1 MASNR
6 SDLQLVLDNRINVS
20 KDSVGL
26 VEISAVNANYFEVPA
41 DGGSTSYSSQILFS
55 QIVTPSLFN
64 TLVSKNPR
72 IRYQVSFTVD
82 ETAGGNFPV
91 FSDPWERN
99 VAVDASFRAF
109 PLQSVCDTIS
119 LILNGST
126 TTINS
131 RQVLPQLQHKLPK
144 EWLKQQSTECPC
156 MADNTATLTPSAS
169 SSSQQP
175 LSNYINSDGTTRGS
189 FIPISKTVV
198 GDDATYVWDIS
209 EPLLQS
215 PFGIYDKDVYLA
227 NVNTMSLYLNF
238 SNLGDMI
245 VSAGTPFDPT
255 LISNFQVTNA
265 RLELTYLQVS
275 QDVVQIPRL
284 YSTHYEN
291 VTYFPRTDN
300 VQANFFVGTNDTFLT
315 QTIQSDTLRLSSLPE
330 LIMWNS
336 RIPMKYRTGFGVNPN
351 GACTASANPINIADS
366 ACGIG
371 NGLGLA
377 NLSVNIGT
385 KSGQL
390 AGASVKTI
398 FRIAVENGYNGS
410 WNEWCQNPVV
420 IINPVKNL
428 GIDLNAGDIVPGESG
443 YVNFQ
448 FSYMINNA
456 PYIFAQSANNF
467 TDVET
472 VVTVVY
478 KGTANLTPDGC
489 IYNLGELNHREVES
503 ALKSQP
509 KEGMPSSEVF
519 QPTVKAGALFGNMR
533 SLVGKGASAL
543 KSVMENPL
551 TGQVLD
557 YLAKQKG
564 GAMTGA
570 SLRKRM

>member
-72 IRYQVSFTVD
+72 IRYQVSFTVN
-82 ETAGGNFPV
+82 ETAGDNYPV
-91 FSDPWERN
+91 FADAWTSN
-99 VAVDASFRAF
+99 TAVNSVWRAY

-131 RQVLPQLQHKLPK
+131 RQVLPQIQRKLPK
-144 EWLKQQSTECPC
+144 DWLKQQSTECPC
-156 MADNTATLTPSAS
+156 MADNLATLIANNNG
-169 SSSQQP
+169 SSQQP
-175 LSNYINSDGTTRGS
+175 ASNYENSDGTTRGS
-189 FIPISKTVV
+189 FVPISKTLV
-198 GDDATYVWDIS
+198 GDNATYVWDIS
-209 EPLLQS
+209 EPLLIS

-245 VSAGTPFDPT
+245 VATENPFDPT
-255 LISNFQVTNA
+255 LISNFQVKNA

-300 VQANFFVGTNDTFLT
+300 VQANFFNGVTDTFLT

-330 LIMWNS
+330 LVMWNS
-336 RIPMKYRTGFGVNPN
+336 RIPLKYRTGFGANPN
-351 GACTASANPINIADS
+351 GACTISANPLNIADT
-366 ACGIG
+366 ACGLG
-371 NGLGLA
+371 DALGLA

-410 WNEWCQNPVV
+410 WNEWCQSPVV
-420 IINPVKNL
+420 IINPIKNL

-456 PYIFAQSANNF
+456 PFIFAQSSNNF
-467 TDVET
+467 ADVET

-489 IYNLGELNHREVES
+489 IFNLGELNHREVET

-519 QPTVKAGALFGNMR
+519 QPTIKAGSLFGGMR
-533 SLVGKGASAL
+533 SLVGKGASAV

-570 SLRKRM
+570 GMRRRM

>member
-20 KDSVGL
+20 KDTVGL

-41 DGGSTSYSSQILFS
+41 DGGSTPYSSQILFS

-64 TLVSKNPR
+64 TLVCKNPR
-72 IRYQVSFTVD
+72 IRYQVSFVVNETV
-82 ETAGGNFPV
+82 GGNYPV
-91 FSDPWERN
+91 FASSLATGGGID
-99 VAVDASFRAF
+99 AVWREY

-131 RQVLPQLQHKLPK
+131 RQVLPQLIQKLPK
-144 EWLKQQSTECPC
+144 EWVKAQSTECPC
-156 MADNTATLTPSAS
+156 MTDNMATLVPDGNGV
-169 SSSQQP
+169 SQQVM
-175 LSNYINSDGTTRGS
+175 SSYDNSDGTTRGS
-189 FIPISKTVV
+189 FAPISVSTV
-198 GDDATYVWDIS
+198 GNNTTYVWDIS
-209 EPLLQS
+209 EPILQS
-215 PFGIYDKDVYLA
+215 PFGIFDRDVFLA
-227 NVNTMSLYLNF
+227 NINTMSLYFNF

-245 VSAGTPFDPT
+245 VASKTPFDPT
-255 LISNFQVTNA
+255 LISNFQITGA

-284 YSTHYEN
+284 YSTNYEN
-291 VTYFPRTDN
+291 VTYFPRTDT
-300 VQANFFVGTNDTFLT
+300 VPANFYLGTNNTFQT
-315 QTIQSDTLRLSSLPE
+315 VTIQSDTLRLSSMPE
-330 LIMWNS
+330 LILWNS
-336 RIPMKYRTGFGVNPN
+336 RIPMKYRTGFGVNPS
-351 GACTASANPINIADS
+351 GACTASANPINIANT
-366 ACGIG
+366 ACGLG
-371 NGLGLA
+371 DRLGLA
-377 NLSVNIGT
+377 NLTVNIGT

-398 FRIAVENGYNGS
+398 FRFACENGYNGS
-410 WNEWCQNPVV
+410 WNQWCQNPVV
-420 IINPVKNL
+420 ILNPVKNL

-448 FSYMINNA
+448 FQYMINNA
-456 PYIFAQSANNF
+456 PFNFAQSENNF
-467 TDVET
+467 NDVET

-503 ALKSQP
+503 ALKIQP

-519 QPTVKAGALFGNMR
+519 QPTIKAGSLFGSLR
-533 SLVGKGASAL
+533 SLVGKGASAV

-551 TGQVLD
+551 TGQVID

-564 GAMTGA
+564 GAMTAAG
-570 SLRKRM
+570 LRKRM